1 MEFAPS
7 DFNRLMIDVYNA
19 DMSVPF
25 VNQFHQLQIYTE
37 CSDIIPKK
45 LERNKIIK
53 WIVYVY
59 DKGSPY
65 RDKYKNLTQ
74 RKVQAMIDAGYGLEG
89 EFFPKEI
96 EDILQG
102 KNERV
107 CNMIIAY
114 IKLHCDAEYAHLILL
129 EAMYFQIY
137 REVLSGITQKIG
149 ELEKTKEAYTNA
161 IHTVLMN
168 DKDKGLLSALYK
180 SINND
185 KVKLRPEDIAKSIRE
200 KGVEKTVEELD

>member
-1 MEFAPS
+1 
-7 DFNRLMIDVYNA
+7 
-19 DMSVPF
+19 
-25 VNQFHQLQIYTE
+25 
-37 CSDIIPKK
+37 
-45 LERNKIIK
+45 
-53 WIVYVY
+53 
-59 DKGSPY
+59 
-65 RDKYKNLTQ
+65 
-74 RKVQAMIDAGYGLEG
+74 
-89 EFFPKEI
+89 
-96 EDILQG
+96 
-102 KNERV
+102 
-107 CNMIIAY
+107 MIIAY

-129 EAMYFQIY
+129 EAMYFQID